1 MSQEPRFYWD
11 TELED
16 DELTEFPFGDT
27 TARIIDLEEG
37 GVIAYVHQLSAPAIV
52 ASLIAAP
59 PEFKS

>member
-16 DELTEFPFGDT
+16 DELTEFPYGDD

-37 GVIAYVHQLSAPAIV
+37 GVIAYTHHLSAPAIV
-52 ASLIAAP
+52 ASLIANP
-59 PEFKS
+59 PQVKS